1 MATPQRKKMAVKTE
15 EEKAEDI
22 LSTGSTI
29 KGSFYVFLFGCR
41 KCLISGTHKF
51 FVSSISHFST
61 NSDISKPLEHKIVMA
76 FFIYLYGV

>member
-29 KGSFYVFLFGCR
+29 KGMFMVF
-41 KCLISGTHKF
+41 
-51 FVSSISHFST
+51 SSRIHLG
-61 NSDISKPLEHKIVMA
+61 NRN
-76 FFIYLYGV
+76 

>member
-29 KGSFYVFLFGCR
+29 KGMFHLNLWYFLVETDRF
-41 KCLISGTHKF
+41 SGF
-51 FVSSISHFST
+51 
-61 NSDISKPLEHKIVMA
+61 
-76 FFIYLYGV
+76 

>member
-29 KGSFYVFLFGCR
+29 KGMFMVLCGR
-41 KCLISGTHKF
+41 IHLR
-51 FVSSISHFST
+51 
-61 NSDISKPLEHKIVMA
+61 NRN
-76 FFIYLYGV
+76 